1 MKTLKLFIIAYRSL
15 SKNKLRSFLTML
27 GIIIGVASVIAMLA
41 IGQGS
46 KKNIEDSISSLGVNT
61 IMVMPGAIS
70 TGGIRLS
77 TGTANSLKN
86 EDEDAVAQR
95 CDLLE
100 YVTPVVNKGVQVVAG
115 NENWSTIIFGAK
127 SDYFNIRS
135 ITVSIGVKYS
145 DEDERTAAKVCII
158 GHTVDSN
165 LFGPSF
171 NPIGQTIRI
180 NSIPFRIIG
189 MYDRKGQNAFGQDQD
204 DAVIAPFSTV
214 QKRMM
219 TNSDIINSIYCSAKS
234 ADMIDDAVDEISK
247 VLRQRHKLAPS
258 DDNDFTV
265 RTEEDIANI
274 FGTVTKVMTI
284 LLASVAGISL
294 LVGGIGIMN
303 IMLVSVTERTREIG
317 IRLAIGAKGRDILL
331 QFMIESIFISF
342 IGGFIGVCLGILI
355 STLIGKFGGWPVTVT
370 VSSVLLS
377 FIFSAAVG
385 LFFGWYPARKA
396 ANLNPIDALRYE

>member
-1 MKTLKLFIIAYRSL
+1 MKILKLFVIAYRSL

-41 IGQGS
+41 IGNGS
-46 KKNIEDSISSLGVNT
+46 KKNIETSISSLGVNT
-61 IMVMPGAIS
+61 IMVMPGALTS
-70 TGGIRLS
+70 GGIRLS

-86 EDEDAVAQR
+86 EDEEAVAQR

-100 YVTPVVNKGVQVVAG
+100 YITPVVYKGIQVVSG
-115 NENWSTIIFGAK
+115 NQNWATVIYGVK
-127 SDYFNIRS
+127 SPYFNIRS
-135 ITVSIGVKYS
+135 ITVSTGTKFT
-145 DEDERTAAKVCII
+145 DEDERTAAKVCVI

-165 LFGPSF
+165 LFGPNV
-171 NPIGQTIRI
+171 NPVGMTIRI

-189 MYDRKGQNAFGQDQD
+189 MFDRKGQNAFGQDQD
-204 DAVIAPFSTV
+204 DAIIAPLSTI

-219 TNSDIINSIYCSAKS
+219 SSSNILNSIYASAKS
-234 ADMIDDAVDEISK
+234 QQLIDDAVDEISK

-274 FGTVTKVMTI
+274 FGTVTNIMTI

-317 IRLAIGAKGRDILL
+317 IRLAVGAKSRDILL

-355 STLIGKFGGWPVTVT
+355 STLVSRFGGWPVTVT
-370 VSSVLLS
+370 ISSIMLS
-377 FIFSAAVG
+377 FLFSAVVG
-385 LFFGWYPARKA
+385 VFFGWYPARKA
-396 ANLNPIDALRYE
+396 AGLNPIDALRYE